1 MSTCPVKYSFLLNAY
16 LSPLFIKYVCNH
28 ALLIEDL
35 LVLMQSL
42 LT

>member
-1 MSTCPVKYSFLLNAY
+1 MSTCPVTYSFILNVY

-28 ALLIEDL
+28 ALLTEDL
-35 LVLMQSL
+35 LVMMQAL